1 MKSRPRNL
9 APQEKN
15 TQRRRIF
22 RTYRSNSQSHFE
34 YKTQNNFEHYINLH
48 SFGENKKIEI
58 RNQIPISHIRNSF
71 IKSEYNSPTNKIGKT
86 AFEKA
91 SIEEAIKTYTSK
103 QKYQNLLSKQKMIK
117 NLCKK
122 ESMTLKKNIERKKE
136 RLKIQLQHIIS
147 DALKF
152 GKKNSAVRAMLPD
165 NIDDIVA
172 QAKKETK
179 DVSMSLNLSHVSR
192 ISRVSSLGYSI
203 LEKNEFLNSLGVDL
217 ENFNTN
223 NINIDIDKCWNYVDK
238 IAKGRKIED
247 VLRFKVVN
255 TIMRVTEK
263 KSSEK
268 ARKIYEKLE
277 IYKKFMDAKKR
288 EEKRKKKIE
297 DAKKEKALEK
307 NIDQYIKNR
316 IRKSVTEKKI
326 FIPENKYAVS
336 LNKKNNMKK
345 NKKMKRIS
353 SAENIKTKT
362 TKKFK
367 RLNAYNDVT
376 KIITFIDKSNINS
389 QSKICRNHYDNIKM
403 TKNMDKVKENLLI
416 KNDIF
421 SEN

>member
-1 MKSRPRNL
+1 MKNRPRNL
-9 APQEKN
+9 NPQEIN

-22 RTYRSNSQSHFE
+22 RTYRSNSQSHFD
-34 YKTQNNFEHYINLH
+34 YKTPNNFDRYINLH
-48 SFGENKKIEI
+48 SFGENKKIDI
-58 RNQIPISHIRNSF
+58 RNQVPISHIRDSF
-71 IKSEYNSPTNKIGKT
+71 IKSEYNSPTNKCGKT

-91 SIEEAIKTYTSK
+91 SIEEAIKTYTNK
-103 QKYQNLLSKQKMIK
+103 QKYQNLLSKHKMIK
-117 NLCKK
+117 NICHKTN
-122 ESMTLKKNIERKKE
+122 MTLKKKIESKKE
-136 RLKIQLQHIIS
+136 RLKIQLQRIIS

-152 GKKNSAVRAMLPD
+152 SKKNSAVRAMLPD

-179 DVSMSLNLSHVSR
+179 DISMSLNLSHVSR
-192 ISRVSSLGYSI
+192 ISRVSSIGYSI

-217 ENFNTN
+217 ENFNSN

-277 IYKKFMDAKKR
+277 IYKKFMEAKKK
-288 EEKRKKKIE
+288 EEKKRKRIE
-297 DAKKEKALEK
+297 DAKKEKILK
-307 NIDQYIKNR
+307 NNIDQYIKNR

-326 FIPENKYAVS
+326 FIPEDKYAFS
-336 LNKKNNMKK
+336 FNKKNNLKK
-345 NKKMKRIS
+345 NKKMKRIA
-353 SAENIKTKT
+353 SAGNIKKE
-362 TKKFK
+362 TKKKFR
-367 RLNAYNDVT
+367 RLNAYNDVS
-376 KIITFIDKSNINS
+376 KIITFIDKSNMNS
-389 QSKICRNHYDNIKM
+389 QSKICRNHYDNIKI
-403 TKNMDKVKENLLI
+403 TKNMDTVKERLLI

-421 SEN
+421 S

>member
-1 MKSRPRNL
+1 MKNRPRNL
-9 APQEKN
+9 NPQEIN

-22 RTYRSNSQSHFE
+22 RTYRSNSQSHFD
-34 YKTQNNFEHYINLH
+34 YKTPNNFDRYINLH
-48 SFGENKKIEI
+48 SFGENKKIDI
-58 RNQIPISHIRNSF
+58 RNQVPISHIRDSF
-71 IKSEYNSPTNKIGKT
+71 IKSEYNSPTNKCGKT

-91 SIEEAIKTYTSK
+91 SIEEAIKTYTNK
-103 QKYQNLLSKQKMIK
+103 QKYQNLLSKHKMIK
-117 NLCKK
+117 NICHKTN
-122 ESMTLKKNIERKKE
+122 MTLKKKIESKKE
-136 RLKIQLQHIIS
+136 RLKIQLQRIIS

-152 GKKNSAVRAMLPD
+152 SKKNSAVRAMLPD

-179 DVSMSLNLSHVSR
+179 DISMSLNLSHVSR
-192 ISRVSSLGYSI
+192 ISRVSSIGYSI

-217 ENFNTN
+217 ENFNSN

-277 IYKKFMDAKKR
+277 IYKKFMEAKKK
-288 EEKRKKKIE
+288 EEKKRKRIE
-297 DAKKEKALEK
+297 DAKKEKILKK

-326 FIPENKYAVS
+326 FIPEDKYAFS
-336 LNKKNNMKK
+336 FNKKNNLKK
-345 NKKMKRIS
+345 NKKMKRIA
-353 SAENIKTKT
+353 SAGNIKTEAK
-362 TKKFK
+362 KKFK
-367 RLNAYNDVT
+367 RLNAYNDVS
-376 KIITFIDKSNINS
+376 KIITFIDKSNMNS
-389 QSKICRNHYDNIKM
+389 QSKICRNHYDNIKI
-403 TKNMDKVKENLLI
+403 TKNMDTVKERLLI

-421 SEN
+421 S

>member
-1 MKSRPRNL
+1 MKNRPRNL
-9 APQEKN
+9 SPQEIN

-22 RTYRSNSQSHFE
+22 RTYRSNSQSHFD
-34 YKTQNNFEHYINLH
+34 YKTPNNFDRYINLH
-48 SFGENKKIEI
+48 SFGENKKIDI
-58 RNQIPISHIRNSF
+58 RNQVPISHIRDSF
-71 IKSEYNSPTNKIGKT
+71 IKSEYNSPTNKCGKT

-91 SIEEAIKTYTSK
+91 SIEEAIKTYTNK
-103 QKYQNLLSKQKMIK
+103 QKYQNLLSKHKMIK
-117 NLCKK
+117 NICHKTN
-122 ESMTLKKNIERKKE
+122 MTLKKKIESKKE
-136 RLKIQLQHIIS
+136 RLKIQLQRIIS

-152 GKKNSAVRAMLPD
+152 SKKNSAVRAMLPD

-179 DVSMSLNLSHVSR
+179 DISMSLNLSHVSR
-192 ISRVSSLGYSI
+192 ISRVSSIGYSI

-217 ENFNTN
+217 ENFNSN

-277 IYKKFMDAKKR
+277 IYKKFMEAKKK
-288 EEKRKKKIE
+288 EEKKRKRIE
-297 DAKKEKALEK
+297 DAKKEKILK
-307 NIDQYIKNR
+307 NNIDQYIKNR

-326 FIPENKYAVS
+326 FIPEDKYAFS
-336 LNKKNNMKK
+336 FNKKNNLKK
-345 NKKMKRIS
+345 NKKMKRIA
-353 SAENIKTKT
+353 SAGNIKTEAK
-362 TKKFK
+362 KKFK
-367 RLNAYNDVT
+367 RLNAYNDVS
-376 KIITFIDKSNINS
+376 KIITFIDKSNMNS
-389 QSKICRNHYDNIKM
+389 QSKICRNHYDNIKI
-403 TKNMDKVKENLLI
+403 TKNMDTVKERLLI

-421 SEN
+421 S

>member
-1 MKSRPRNL
+1 MKNRPRNL
-9 APQEKN
+9 SPQEIN

-22 RTYRSNSQSHFE
+22 RTYRSNSQSHFD
-34 YKTQNNFEHYINLH
+34 YKTPNNFDRYINLH
-48 SFGENKKIEI
+48 SFGENKKIDI
-58 RNQIPISHIRNSF
+58 RNQVPISHIRDSF
-71 IKSEYNSPTNKIGKT
+71 IKSEYNSPTNKCGKT

-91 SIEEAIKTYTSK
+91 SIEEAIKTYTNK
-103 QKYQNLLSKQKMIK
+103 QKYQNLLSKHKMIK
-117 NLCKK
+117 NICHKTN
-122 ESMTLKKNIERKKE
+122 MTLKKKIESKKE
-136 RLKIQLQHIIS
+136 RLKIQLQRIIS

-152 GKKNSAVRAMLPD
+152 SKKNSAVRAMLPD

-179 DVSMSLNLSHVSR
+179 DISMSLNLSHVSR
-192 ISRVSSLGYSI
+192 ISRVSSVGYSI

-217 ENFNTN
+217 ENFNSN

-277 IYKKFMDAKKR
+277 IYKKFMEAKKK
-288 EEKRKKKIE
+288 EEKKRKRIE
-297 DAKKEKALEK
+297 DAKKEKILK
-307 NIDQYIKNR
+307 NNIDQYIKNR

-326 FIPENKYAVS
+326 FIPEDKYAFS
-336 LNKKNNMKK
+336 FNKKNNLKK
-345 NKKMKRIS
+345 NKKMKRIA
-353 SAENIKTKT
+353 SAGNIKTET
-362 TKKFK
+362 GKKFK
-367 RLNAYNDVT
+367 RLNAYNDVS
-376 KIITFIDKSNINS
+376 KIITFIDKSNMNS
-389 QSKICRNHYDNIKM
+389 QSKICRNHYDNIKI
-403 TKNMDKVKENLLI
+403 TKNMDTVKERLLI

-421 SEN
+421 S

>member
-1 MKSRPRNL
+1 MKNRPRNL
-9 APQEKN
+9 NPQEIN

-22 RTYRSNSQSHFE
+22 RTYRSNSQSHFD
-34 YKTQNNFEHYINLH
+34 YKTPNNFDRYINLH
-48 SFGENKKIEI
+48 SFGENKKIDI
-58 RNQIPISHIRNSF
+58 RNQVPISHIRDSF
-71 IKSEYNSPTNKIGKT
+71 IKSEYNSPTNKCGKT

-91 SIEEAIKTYTSK
+91 SIEEAIKTYTNK
-103 QKYQNLLSKQKMIK
+103 QKYQNLLSKHKMIK
-117 NLCKK
+117 NICHKTN
-122 ESMTLKKNIERKKE
+122 MTLKKKIESKKE
-136 RLKIQLQHIIS
+136 RLKIQLQRIIS

-152 GKKNSAVRAMLPD
+152 SKKNSAVRAMLPD

-179 DVSMSLNLSHVSR
+179 DISMSLNLSHVSR
-192 ISRVSSLGYSI
+192 ISRVSSIGYSI

-217 ENFNTN
+217 ENFNSN

-277 IYKKFMDAKKR
+277 IYKKFMEAKKK
-288 EEKRKKKIE
+288 EEKKRKRIE
-297 DAKKEKALEK
+297 DAKKEKILK
-307 NIDQYIKNR
+307 NNIDQYIKNR

-326 FIPENKYAVS
+326 FNPEDKYAFS
-336 LNKKNNMKK
+336 FNKKNNLKK
-345 NKKMKRIS
+345 NKKMKRIA
-353 SAENIKTKT
+353 SAGNIKTEQK
-362 TKKFK
+362 KKFK
-367 RLNAYNDVT
+367 RLNAYNDVS
-376 KIITFIDKSNINS
+376 KIITFIDKSNMNS
-389 QSKICRNHYDNIKM
+389 QSKICRNHYDNIKI
-403 TKNMDKVKENLLI
+403 TKNMDTVKERLLI

-421 SEN
+421 S

>member
-1 MKSRPRNL
+1 MKNRPRNL
-9 APQEKN
+9 NPQEIN

-22 RTYRSNSQSHFE
+22 RTYRSNSQSHFD
-34 YKTQNNFEHYINLH
+34 YKTPNNFDRYINLH
-48 SFGENKKIEI
+48 SFGENKKIDI
-58 RNQIPISHIRNSF
+58 RNQVPISHIRDSF
-71 IKSEYNSPTNKIGKT
+71 IKSEYNSPTNKCGKT

-91 SIEEAIKTYTSK
+91 SIEEAIKTYTNK
-103 QKYQNLLSKQKMIK
+103 QKYQNLLSKHKMIK
-117 NLCKK
+117 NICHKTN
-122 ESMTLKKNIERKKE
+122 MTLKKKIESKKE
-136 RLKIQLQHIIS
+136 RLKIQLQRIIS

-152 GKKNSAVRAMLPD
+152 SKKNSAVRAMLPD

-179 DVSMSLNLSHVSR
+179 DISMSLNLSHVSR
-192 ISRVSSLGYSI
+192 ISRVSSIGYSI

-217 ENFNTN
+217 ENFNSN

-277 IYKKFMDAKKR
+277 IYKKFMEAKKK
-288 EEKRKKKIE
+288 EEKKRKRIE
-297 DAKKEKALEK
+297 DAKKEKILK
-307 NIDQYIKNR
+307 NNIDQYIKNR

-326 FIPENKYAVS
+326 FIPEDKYAFS
-336 LNKKNNMKK
+336 FNKKNNLKK
-345 NKKMKRIS
+345 NKKMKRIA
-353 SAENIKTKT
+353 SAGNIKTEAK
-362 TKKFK
+362 KKFK
-367 RLNAYNDVT
+367 RLNAYNDVS
-376 KIITFIDKSNINS
+376 KIITFIDKSNMNS
-389 QSKICRNHYDNIKM
+389 QSKICRNHYDNIKI
-403 TKNMDKVKENLLI
+403 TKNMDTVKERLLI

-421 SEN
+421 S

>member
-1 MKSRPRNL
+1 MKNRPRNL
-9 APQEKN
+9 SPQEIN

-22 RTYRSNSQSHFE
+22 RTYRSNSQSHFD
-34 YKTQNNFEHYINLH
+34 YKTPNNFDRYINLH
-48 SFGENKKIEI
+48 SYGENKKIDI
-58 RNQIPISHIRNSF
+58 RNQVPISHIRDSF
-71 IKSEYNSPTNKIGKT
+71 IKSEYNSPTNKCGKT

-91 SIEEAIKTYTSK
+91 SIEEAIKTYTNK
-103 QKYQNLLSKQKMIK
+103 QKYQNLLSKHKMIK
-117 NLCKK
+117 NICHKTN
-122 ESMTLKKNIERKKE
+122 MTLKKKTESKKE
-136 RLKIQLQHIIS
+136 RLKIQLQRIIS

-152 GKKNSAVRAMLPD
+152 SKKNSAVRAMLPD

-179 DVSMSLNLSHVSR
+179 DISMSLNLSHVSR
-192 ISRVSSLGYSI
+192 ISRVSSIGYSI

-217 ENFNTN
+217 ENFNSN

-277 IYKKFMDAKKR
+277 IYKKFMEAKKK
-288 EEKRKKKIE
+288 EEKKRKRIE
-297 DAKKEKALEK
+297 DAKKEKILK
-307 NIDQYIKNR
+307 NNIDQYIKNR

-326 FIPENKYAVS
+326 FIPEDKYAFS
-336 LNKKNNMKK
+336 FNKKNNLKK
-345 NKKMKRIS
+345 NKKMKRIA
-353 SAENIKTKT
+353 SAGNIKTEAK
-362 TKKFK
+362 KKFK
-367 RLNAYNDVT
+367 RLNAYNDVS
-376 KIITFIDKSNINS
+376 KIITFIDKSNMNS
-389 QSKICRNHYDNIKM
+389 QSKICRNHYDNIKI
-403 TKNMDKVKENLLI
+403 TKNMDTVKERLLI

-421 SEN
+421 S

>member
-1 MKSRPRNL
+1 MKNRPRNL
-9 APQEKN
+9 NPQEIN

-22 RTYRSNSQSHFE
+22 RTYRSNSQTHFD
-34 YKTQNNFEHYINLH
+34 YKTPNNFDRYINLH
-48 SFGENKKIEI
+48 SFGENKKIDI
-58 RNQIPISHIRNSF
+58 RNQVPISHIRDSF
-71 IKSEYNSPTNKIGKT
+71 IKSEYNSPTNKCEKT

-91 SIEEAIKTYTSK
+91 SIEEAIKTYTNK
-103 QKYQNLLSKQKMIK
+103 QKYQNLLSKHKMIK
-117 NLCKK
+117 NICHKTN
-122 ESMTLKKNIERKKE
+122 MTLKKKIESKKE
-136 RLKIQLQHIIS
+136 RLKIQLQRIIS

-152 GKKNSAVRAMLPD
+152 SKKNSAVRAMLPD

-179 DVSMSLNLSHVSR
+179 DISMSLNLSHVSR
-192 ISRVSSLGYSI
+192 ISRVSSIGYSI

-217 ENFNTN
+217 ENFNSN

-277 IYKKFMDAKKR
+277 IYKKFMEAKKK
-288 EEKRKKKIE
+288 EEKKRKRIE
-297 DAKKEKALEK
+297 DAKKEKILK
-307 NIDQYIKNR
+307 NNIDQYIKNR

-326 FIPENKYAVS
+326 FIPEDKYAFS
-336 LNKKNNMKK
+336 FNKKNNLKK
-345 NKKMKRIS
+345 NKKMKRIA
-353 SAENIKTKT
+353 SAGNIKTEAK
-362 TKKFK
+362 KKFK
-367 RLNAYNDVT
+367 RLNAYNDVS
-376 KIITFIDKSNINS
+376 KIITFIDKSNMNS
-389 QSKICRNHYDNIKM
+389 QSKICRNHYDNIKI
-403 TKNMDKVKENLLI
+403 TKNMDTVKERLLI

-421 SEN
+421 S

>member
-1 MKSRPRNL
+1 MKNRPRNL
-9 APQEKN
+9 NPQEIN

-22 RTYRSNSQSHFE
+22 RTYRSNSQSHFD
-34 YKTQNNFEHYINLH
+34 YKTPNNFDRYINLH
-48 SFGENKKIEI
+48 SFGENKKIDI
-58 RNQIPISHIRNSF
+58 RNQVPISHIRDSF
-71 IKSEYNSPTNKIGKT
+71 IKSEYNSPTNKCGKT

-91 SIEEAIKTYTSK
+91 SIEEAIKTYTNK
-103 QKYQNLLSKQKMIK
+103 QKYQNLLSKHKMIK
-117 NLCKK
+117 NICHKTN
-122 ESMTLKKNIERKKE
+122 MTLKKKIESKKE
-136 RLKIQLQHIIS
+136 RLKIQLQRIIS

-152 GKKNSAVRAMLPD
+152 SKKNSAVRAMLPD

-179 DVSMSLNLSHVSR
+179 DISMSLNLSHVSR
-192 ISRVSSLGYSI
+192 ISRVSSIGYSI

-217 ENFNTN
+217 ENFNSN

-277 IYKKFMDAKKR
+277 IYKKFMEAKKK
-288 EEKRKKKIE
+288 EEQKRKRIE
-297 DAKKEKALEK
+297 DAKKEKILK
-307 NIDQYIKNR
+307 NNIDQYIKNR

-326 FIPENKYAVS
+326 FIPEDKYAFS
-336 LNKKNNMKK
+336 FNKKNNLKK
-345 NKKMKRIS
+345 NKKMKRIA
-353 SAENIKTKT
+353 SAGNIKTETK
-362 TKKFK
+362 KKFK
-367 RLNAYNDVT
+367 RLNAYNDVS
-376 KIITFIDKSNINS
+376 KIITFIDKSNMNS
-389 QSKICRNHYDNIKM
+389 QSKICRNHYDNIKI
-403 TKNMDKVKENLLI
+403 TKNMDTVKERLLI

-421 SEN
+421 S

>member
-1 MKSRPRNL
+1 MKNRPRNL
-9 APQEKN
+9 NPQEIN

-22 RTYRSNSQSHFE
+22 RTYRSNSQSHFD
-34 YKTQNNFEHYINLH
+34 YKTPNNFDRYINLH
-48 SFGENKKIEI
+48 SFGENKKIDI
-58 RNQIPISHIRNSF
+58 RNQVPISHIRDSF
-71 IKSEYNSPTNKIGKT
+71 IKSEYNSPTNKCGKT

-91 SIEEAIKTYTSK
+91 SIEEAIKTYTNK
-103 QKYQNLLSKQKMIK
+103 QKYQNLLSKHKMIK
-117 NLCKK
+117 NICHKTN
-122 ESMTLKKNIERKKE
+122 MTLKKKIESKKE
-136 RLKIQLQHIIS
+136 RLKIQLQRIIS

-152 GKKNSAVRAMLPD
+152 SKKNSAVRAMLPD

-179 DVSMSLNLSHVSR
+179 DISMSLNLSHVSR
-192 ISRVSSLGYSI
+192 ISRVSSVGYSI

-217 ENFNTN
+217 ENFNSN

-277 IYKKFMDAKKR
+277 IYKKFMEAKKK
-288 EEKRKKKIE
+288 EEKKRKRIE
-297 DAKKEKALEK
+297 DAKKEKILK
-307 NIDQYIKNR
+307 NNIDQYIKNR

-326 FIPENKYAVS
+326 FIPEDKYAFS
-336 LNKKNNMKK
+336 FNKKNNLKK
-345 NKKMKRIS
+345 NKKMKRIA
-353 SAENIKTKT
+353 SAENIKTETK
-362 TKKFK
+362 KKFK
-367 RLNAYNDVT
+367 RLNAYNDVS
-376 KIITFIDKSNINS
+376 KIITFIDKSNMNS
-389 QSKICRNHYDNIKM
+389 QSKICRNHYDNIKI
-403 TKNMDKVKENLLI
+403 TKNMDTVKERLLI

-421 SEN
+421 S